1 MRKAEIYEIIEI
13 LSKVEPGTVRGD
25 EKLLALGEWDSLTS
39 VEFLLELEQRWDI
52 KVEISGVELEQ
63 VETVAGIIELLGDE
77 IED

>member
-1 MRKAEIYEIIEI
+1 MKKAEIYEISEI
-13 LSKVEPGTVRGD
+13 VSKVRPGTVHGD